1 MPPKS
6 RKPGLPYDTIAP
18 AERREVVERVLN
30 KYPVT
35 SVEDLVYHMAL
46 FENLLVSADM
56 MRGDLRAL
64 GAFKVRNWHGDKRRK
79 DFGKLIYKTYERDA
93 VNNPDNPDRAQITE
107 FDVEQDVLSPSQEYR
122 GRKGAVK
129 LW

>member
-18 AERREVVERVLN
+18 AERREVVERLLN

-46 FENLLVSADM
+46 FENLLVSPDM

-79 DFGKLIYKTYERDA
+79 DYGALIYKTYERDA
-93 VNNPDNPDRAQITE
+93 VNNPDNPDRARITE